1 MEEVT
6 IDPAEPTRIIDRRY
20 RRSEIT
26 TQALAF
32 QCAHVQEGLSLRAM
46 IVSDDIGDRWV
57 GSGDKALCRMLS
69 KSAPAIGSGNEHA
82 AMRLRALQVL
92 QSDLDGSKVT
102 TTKIKVPNQ
111 SRYIYVTGVG
121 ANQMRVGGVSTA
133 AVGTKRILGYTQR
146 PQQHLDERG
155 DYDAGRALQHLVD
168 GAFARLVC
176 AAGVTGEVPTGFFGL
191 SDDRVYR
198 DTLNH
203 ILAPAIDAVAKS
215 GIVVDDLW
223 RNYRWRSRETRID
236 ESVFERKFSASMR
249 EGRSNVR
256 LGEFEVRFFHRHDAF
271 DVPYCPRLT
280 LKWR

>member
-1 MEEVT
+1 MDEVT
-6 IDPAEPTRIIDRRY
+6 IDPAEPTRILDRRY
-20 RRSEIT
+20 RRSDIT

-46 IVSDDIGDRWV
+46 IVSDDVGDRWV
-57 GSGDKALCRMLS
+57 GSGDKALCRLLS
-69 KSAPAIGSGNEHA
+69 KSAPAISSADEHA

-92 QSDLDGSKVT
+92 QSDLDGSRVT
-102 TTKIKVPNQ
+102 TTKIKVPHQ

-121 ANQMRVGGVSTA
+121 VNQMRVGGVSTA
-133 AVGTKRILGYTQR
+133 AEGTKRILGYTGR
-146 PQQHLDERG
+146 PQEEDG
-155 DYDAGRALQHLVD
+155 PDYDAARALQNLVD

-176 AAGVTGEVPTGFFGL
+176 ADGVTGAVPVGIFGL

-203 ILAPAIDAVAKS
+203 ILAPAIDAIAKS

-223 RNYRWRSRETRID
+223 RNYRWRSREARVDANI
-236 ESVFERKFSASMR
+236 FERRFVTPMR

-256 LGEFEVRFFHRHDAF
+256 LGNLEVRFFHRHGVF
-271 DVPYCPRLT
+271 DMPYCPRLT
-280 LKWR
+280 LNWR

>member
-1 MEEVT
+1 MDEVT
-6 IDPAEPTRIIDRRY
+6 IDPAEPTRIVDRRY
-20 RRSEIT
+20 RRSDIT

-46 IVSDDIGDRWV
+46 IVSDDVGDRWV
-57 GSGDKALCRMLS
+57 GSGDKALCRLLS
-69 KSAPAIGSGNEHA
+69 KSAPAIASSDEHA

-92 QSDLDGSKVT
+92 QSDLDGSRVT
-102 TTKIKVPNQ
+102 TTKIKVPHQ

-121 ANQMRVGGVSTA
+121 VNQMRVGGVSTA
-133 AVGTKRILGYTQR
+133 AEGTKRILGYNARIQEQDG
-146 PQQHLDERG
+146 P
-155 DYDAGRALQHLVD
+155 DYDAGRALQNLVD

-176 AAGVTGEVPTGFFGL
+176 AAGVTGEVPAGFLGL

-203 ILAPAIDAVAKS
+203 ILAPAIDAIAKS

-223 RNYRWRSRETRID
+223 RNYRWRSRESRVDATI
-236 ESVFERKFSASMR
+236 FERRFVSPMR

-256 LGEFEVRFFHRHDAF
+256 LGDLEIRFFHRHDVF
-271 DVPYCPRLT
+271 DIPYCPRLT
-280 LKWR
+280 LRWR